1 MRHRC
6 HVSNA
11 RGHAS
16 CAALWRPMA
25 TEHSPTRRGEE
36 GQGGARPVWHAS
48 MRKYMIEALDEEIN
62 ALHFYATSDQW
73 VEEVKAL
80 SDEERKKQLQAAM
93 KGGSMV
99 KYSSRGRATA
109 LMFFRLSADTDML
122 KWAPVDSHHA
132 RKLEA

>member
-1 MRHRC
+1 
-6 HVSNA
+6 
-11 RGHAS
+11 
-16 CAALWRPMA
+16 MA

-122 KWAPVDSHHA
+122 KWAPVESP
-132 RKLEA
+132 RPKT